1 MSSDAIILRISDH
14 TIVVRATDMI
24 VTAVGSSVP
33 GPQGATGP
41 QGPTGATGPQGATG
55 ATGAAGAAGATG
67 QFGLADQGVKTANF
81 TAVAGG
87 LHRVDTTSNAVT
99 VTLPSSPADLATVA
113 VKIVAPDPVV
123 NYVTIA
129 GGTFNRS
136 GGSTSLTLKLIN
148 QGVILQF
155 NTSAGVWTV
164 ISDDLSLAALD
175 IRYST
180 GSPTGSA
187 GGDLTGTYPNPTLA
201 AAGSAGTYTKV
212 TTDAKGRVTSGTTLA
227 KSDITGT
234 GLAASDVGADASG
247 AAASAQAAAQTY
259 ADRYAGSAAG
269 TASRP
274 LAATDS
280 SVTNSRTPTTHASTH
295 ASGGSDPVT
304 IAESQVTGL
313 TTDLAAKAPL
323 ASPALTGTPTAPTA
337 SALDNSTKVATTAYA
352 DSAVL
357 VEKSRAQTAE
367 GLLVVK
373 SLNLSDIA
381 NAATARLNLG
391 VTQLT
396 CAAAVAVTN
405 VSSLTTSTTTID
417 GYTLATGDL
426 VLLAGQTT
434 ASQNGLWKIPASGS
448 WTRPDEMPASGAF
461 TSGRKVAILG
471 GNNFAGTE
479 WLIGA
484 VATIDTTSQSWTQMG
499 SRGKLFVGYTAAGS
513 STAMPATLATMVA
526 CSGLYGSVVQGQR
539 ALRVTANLQFIA
551 SAASKTLYVGVG
563 QGLITSAGNAACYN
577 LNYTSQASIS
587 STQPTIIQLEAII
600 PAGTFVGTATN
611 VGASAASN
619 AATIYLGWTGT
630 FATSCVVVEEL

>member
-1 MSSDAIILRISDH
+1 MSYTIAVSAIGASGGDNSLTINAWTTAQMIAAGIITSDGQVVAQGTAAPSGSPAATATTAEANGADGQVLLTVSTATSYYIQVVGSDASNRWSYTAEPLISGAAQTSNNLSDLASASTARTNLGLGDAATH
-14 TIVVRATDMI
+14 PASDFSGSAAGTTGEPLAATDAS
-24 VTAVGSSVP
+24 VTNSR
-33 GPQGATGP
+33 T
-41 QGPTGATGPQGATG
+41 
-55 ATGAAGAAGATG
+55 
-67 QFGLADQGVKTANF
+67 
-81 TAVAGG
+81 
-87 LHRVDTTSNAVT
+87 
-99 VTLPSSPADLATVA
+99 
-113 VKIVAPDPVV
+113 
-123 NYVTIA
+123 
-129 GGTFNRS
+129 
-136 GGSTSLTLKLIN
+136 
-148 QGVILQF
+148 
-155 NTSAGVWTV
+155 
-164 ISDDLSLAALD
+164 
-175 IRYST
+175 
-180 GSPTGSA
+180 PTGSA

-212 TTDAKGRVTSGTTLA
+212 TTDSKGRVTSGTTLA

-352 DSAVL
+352 DSAVS

-396 CAAAVAVTN
+396 CAAAVAVSN
-405 VSSLTTSTTTID
+405 VSSLTTSTSTID

-499 SRGKLFVGYTAAGS
+499 SRGKLFVGYTAAGA
-513 STAMPATLATMVA
+513 STAMPATLATIAA
-526 CSGLYGSVVQGQR
+526 CAGLYGSVVQGQR
-539 ALRVTANLQFIA
+539 PLRVTANLQFIA
-551 SAASKTLYVGVG
+551 SAASKTLFVGVG
-563 QGLITSAGNAACYN
+563 QGAITSAGNGACYN

-587 STQPTIIQLEAII
+587 STQPTIIQLEGII

-630 FATSCVVVEEL
+630 SATSCVVVEEL

>member
-1 MSSDAIILRISDH
+1 MSYTIAVSAIGASGGDNSLTINAWTTAQMIAAGIITSDGQVVAQGTAAPSGSPAATATTAEANGADGQVLLTVSTATSYYIQVVGSDASNRWSYTAEPLISGAAQTSNNLSDLASASTARTNLGLGDAATH
-14 TIVVRATDMI
+14 PASDFSGSAAGTTGEPLAATDAS
-24 VTAVGSSVP
+24 VTNSR
-33 GPQGATGP
+33 T
-41 QGPTGATGPQGATG
+41 
-55 ATGAAGAAGATG
+55 
-67 QFGLADQGVKTANF
+67 
-81 TAVAGG
+81 
-87 LHRVDTTSNAVT
+87 
-99 VTLPSSPADLATVA
+99 
-113 VKIVAPDPVV
+113 
-123 NYVTIA
+123 
-129 GGTFNRS
+129 
-136 GGSTSLTLKLIN
+136 
-148 QGVILQF
+148 
-155 NTSAGVWTV
+155 
-164 ISDDLSLAALD
+164 
-175 IRYST
+175 
-180 GSPTGSA
+180 PTGSA

-212 TTDAKGRVTSGTTLA
+212 TTDSKGRVTSGTTLA

-352 DSAVL
+352 DSAVA

-367 GLLVVK
+367 GLLAVK

-396 CAAAVAVTN
+396 CAAAVAVSN
-405 VSSLTTSTTTID
+405 VSSLTTSTSTID

-499 SRGKLFVGYTAAGS
+499 SRGKLFVGYTAAGA
-513 STAMPATLATMVA
+513 STAMPATLATIAA
-526 CSGLYGSVVQGQR
+526 CAGLYGSVVQGQR
-539 ALRVTANLQFIA
+539 PLRVTANLQFIA
-551 SAASKTLYVGVG
+551 SAASKTLFVGVG
-563 QGLITSAGNAACYN
+563 QGAITSAGNGACYN

-587 STQPTIIQLEAII
+587 STQPTIIQLEGII

-630 FATSCVVVEEL
+630 SATSCVVVEEL